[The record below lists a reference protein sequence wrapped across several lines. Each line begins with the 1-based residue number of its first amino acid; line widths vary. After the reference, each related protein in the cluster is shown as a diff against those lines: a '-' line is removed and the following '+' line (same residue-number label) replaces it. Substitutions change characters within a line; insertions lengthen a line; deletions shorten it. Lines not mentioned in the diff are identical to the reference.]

1 MRKKHSEPTPTKQKR
16 KPNRNRRST
25 LELAGFSRANLAVI
39 RFIVDQSKVPFEQVL
54 SDVVENGIIT
64 VMPMYE
70 TMIEFRKSRE
80 VKLKS
85 LFEPRHD
92 EPSTSEPTGPGS
104 ADEPDELVKVQY
116 QSPGA
121 YPSDVNGNSVDPE
134 HGVANGSD
142 DVVVRSRLA
151 QRVTRLLSA
160 LTPRTS
166 RSSWI
171 EEDGT

>member
-1 MRKKHSEPTPTKQKR
+1 MRKKRSEPTPTKPK
-16 KPNRNRRST
+16 RNRRSN
-25 LELAGFSRANLAVI
+25 LELAGFSKAHLTLI
-39 RFIVDQSKVPFEQVL
+39 RKISEQSKVPIEQVF
-54 SDVVENGIIT
+54 SDLIENGLIT

-92 EPSTSEPTGPGS
+92 EPSTSETTGPGS
-104 ADEPDELVKVQY
+104 ADEPDELVEVQY

-142 DVVVRSRLA
+142 DVVVRSRFGPESNA
-151 QRVTRLLSA
+151 AIVSA
-160 LTPRTS
+160 DA
-166 RSSWI
+166 
-171 EEDGT
+171 EDEPIIVD